1 MKYKDYIILIPARLG
16 STRLKKKAMIKIN
29 SKSLIN
35 HVIDSAKRANLG
47 IPIVVATDS
56 KQILNEVKKNGGEAI
71 LTSKKHQSGSDRI
84 HEALNLLDPLK
95 KFKKIIHLQG
105 DLPNVSSEL
114 IKNLANI
121 VKNENCIATPVVKA
135 TEEEFLDEN
144 IVKCVASFNH
154 SFPKTNDIGNALYF
168 SRLPIPWGKSP
179 KWHHLGIYAWDRN
192 VLNKYIKLKPS
203 NLEKSEKLEQLR
215 ALEAGID
222 IKILITNHRP
232 IGIDTCEDLEKF
244 KISLKNKNDNKFR

>member
-1 MKYKDYIILIPARLG
+1 MKYKDYIILIPSRLG
-16 STRLKKKAMIKIN
+16 STRLREKALIKIN
-29 SKSLIN
+29 SKSIIN
-35 HVIDSAKRANLG
+35 HVIDSAKKANLG

-56 KQILNEVKKNGGEAI
+56 KKILNEVKRNGCEAI
-71 LTSKKHQSGSDRI
+71 LTSKRHESGSDRI
-84 HEALNLLDPLK
+84 HEALNLLDPIK
-95 KFKKIIHLQG
+95 KIKKIIHLQG
-105 DLPNVSSEL
+105 DLPNVSGRL
-114 IKNLANI
+114 IKNLADI
-121 VKNENCIATPVVKA
+121 IKNKNCIATPVVKA
-135 TEEEFLDEN
+135 TEEELLDEN
-144 IVKCVASFNH
+144 IVKCVASFNC
-154 SFPKTNDIGNALYF
+154 SCPKINSIGNALYF